1 MNLSRSDQV
10 QPDPEAI
17 PQQKSSVVEKI
28 QEESGNK
35 RGDVQDTIIS
45 SSDQESSNDGKNNV
59 PDTAVQ
65 RKAPWSP
72 KQHVSKVKSTFS
84 QAIKIITRTK
94 DIPPSKDGRHIDLNP
109 SSQDDPIDERT
120 GKPYI
125 GNTITSSRYN
135 IYNFL
140 PRQLIFQFSRVSNF
154 YFLCIAVL
162 QLTGFST
169 TGTYSTLVPL
179 MAFVSIAMAKEGF
192 DDWRRHVLDR
202 VENRNTVEVLRRG
215 HSGQEDQWLEIKWS
229 AVQVGDIV
237 RLRRDDAVPADL
249 AVIYSDGP
257 NGMAYIDTAA
267 LDGESNLKAKQ
278 ASPLLRK
285 VCRDEKDLSRCQAHI
300 VVEDPNID
308 LYNFDGRITVGDETL
323 PLTGN
328 EVIYRGSVLR
338 NTACAYGMVINTGEE
353 CKIRMNAMKN
363 PKAKAPSMQRIVNQV
378 SSSRR
383 AP

>member
-1 MNLSRSDQV
+1 MSR
-10 QPDPEAI
+10 
-17 PQQKSSVVEKI
+17 
-28 QEESGNK
+28 
-35 RGDVQDTIIS
+35 IS
-45 SSDQESSNDGKNNV
+45 SSVTQII
-59 PDTAVQ
+59 
-65 RKAPWSP
+65 
-72 KQHVSKVKSTFS
+72 KV
-84 QAIKIITRTK
+84 ITRTK

-109 SSQDDPIDERT
+109 SSSEEPIDERT

-125 GNTITSSRYN
+125 SNTITSSRYN

-202 VENRNTVEVLRRG
+202 VENRNTVHVLRRG
-215 HSGQEDQWLEIKWS
+215 LPGQGDEWLEVKWS
-229 AVQVGDIV
+229 QVKVGDVV
-237 RLRRDDAVPADL
+237 RLGRDDAVPADL
-249 AVIYSDGP
+249 VLIYSDGP

-278 ASPLLRK
+278 ASPMLQK
-285 VCRDEKDLSRCQAHI
+285 TCRDEKDISKCQAHV

-308 LYNFDGRITVGDETL
+308 LYNFDGRITIGDETL

-338 NTACAYGMVINTGEE
+338 NTTRAFGLVINSGEE

-363 PKAKAPSMQRIVNQV
+363 PKAKAPSMQKIVNQV
-378 SSSRR
+378 NHS
-383 AP
+383 PEHF

>member
-45 SSDQESSNDGKNNV
+45 SSDQESSNDGKNNI
-59 PDTAVQ
+59 PDAAVQ
-65 RKAPWSP
+65 RKALWSP
-72 KQHVSKVKSTFS
+72 KQHVSKVKSTFT